1 MVTSGPLSREPVPAM
16 LLPMIQGDD
25 AEPHA
30 RAPLAGW
37 SGALAVFALVA
48 AGHALGTA
56 IVYQFDHTP
65 SSGVSFFP
73 ADGVTLAALLLL
85 PTARWWVVAAATF
98 VAELV
103 SHQVLGENL
112 VTGVGLAASN
122 TLGPL
127 AGAYVVRRILGR
139 VPRLDVGS
147 ELAAFGLGGVVLGPL
162 VDTLT
167 GPPFARLASDV
178 SPYLETA
185 ARWWT
190 GDALGCLLV
199 GGALLAWLGPVDA

>member
-1 MVTSGPLSREPVPAM
+1 MD
-16 LLPMIQGDD
+16 QGDD
-25 AEPHA
+25 AAAAHP
-30 RAPLAGW
+30 RAPLPGLW
-37 SGALAVFALVA
+37 GALVVFALVA

-85 PTARWWVVAAATF
+85 PTGRWRLVAAATF
-98 VAELV
+98 LAELV

-112 VTGVGLAASN
+112 VTGLGLAASN

-139 VPRLDVGS
+139 APRLDVGS
-147 ELAAFGLGGVVLGPL
+147 ELAAFLVGGVVLGPF

-167 GPPFARLASDV
+167 GPPF
-178 SPYLETA
+178 
-185 ARWWT
+185 
-190 GDALGCLLV
+190 
-199 GGALLAWLGPVDA
+199 